1 MLFQM
6 AALALT
12 WSDLERSKSRSRIFR
27 RAVTWKRSQIGPC
40 YFFPLSNSILPYSL
54 SLSPNQIRVRDG
66 IANWAPGP
74 VASSYPIP
82 QKGNGILFLCGFIF
96 AIIIIIFDVV
106 VVVVVVVKIP
116 SFFKISQ

>member
-1 MLFQM
+1 MDALSN

-74 VASSYPIP
+74 VASSSSSSSSSSR
-82 QKGNGILFLCGFIF
+82 KTILNFGL
-96 AIIIIIFDVV
+96 V
-106 VVVVVVVKIP
+106 
-116 SFFKISQ
+116 FKISQ